1 MHGRGWVRDQRLA
14 EAVKLRI
21 ASLQCELTEK
31 ASCAVGM
38 FKMAQLGQ
46 QLRWHKFRLELLED
60 CQAGLSV
67 GPVARHVRPSSSG
80 FAAQNAS
87 FPDERRPVVI
97 SSRA

>member
-1 MHGRGWVRDQRLA
+1 MRKQ
-14 EAVKLRI
+14 I

-60 CQAGLSV
+60 CLAGLSE
-67 GPVARHVRPSSSG
+67 GRAMTSKDCL
-80 FAAQNAS
+80 A
-87 FPDERRPVVI
+87 DEPQGNGAI
-97 SSRA
+97 SPALSRSIS